1 MVNLIGT
8 PFESAWLQHPGVVHW
23 YGKGVRPGRKLG
35 HANLV
40 ADSLEG
46 LRVGL
51 DAWAD
56 VLPEGYQAVLDSE
69 LALG

>member
-1 MVNLIGT
+1 M
-8 PFESAWLQHPGVVHW
+8 
-23 YGKGVRPGRKLG
+23 G

-40 ADSLEG
+40 ADTLDG
-46 LRVGL
+46 LRQGL

-69 LALG
+69 LDLG